1 MGMGGDGELEEGR
14 EGELRLVCKIF
25 KNLNKKDIRASV
37 IYMEV
42 IYALEIRISN
52 EVLGDNLGKIIT
64 SVLSEKLGFHIHRP
78 HRENLT

>member
-1 MGMGGDGELEEGR
+1 MGEWGEVGELEKGR

-25 KNLNKKDIRASV
+25 KNLNKKIRAFV

-42 IYALEIRISN
+42 IYALEIRILN
-52 EVLGDNLGKIIT
+52 EILGDNLGKIIT
-64 SVLSEKLGFHIHRP
+64 SVLSEKLGFHIDRP